1 MAYNTIPTYGSDI
14 VVSDDERLR
23 VLIKIAE
30 AHSLSLDDLD
40 DESCGL
46 DGEAFCRW
54 SATFAVPVRSE
65 LVLIRSEQEY

>member
-1 MAYNTIPTYGSDI
+1 M
-14 VVSDDERLR
+14 VSDYERLR

-40 DESCGL
+40 DESCDL

-54 SATFAVPVRSE
+54 SARFAAPVRPE
-65 LVLIRSEQEY
+65 LVLMRYEQEC

>member
-1 MAYNTIPTYGSDI
+1 M
-14 VVSDDERLR
+14 VSDYERLR

-30 AHSLSLDDLD
+30 AHSLSLDNLD

-46 DGEAFCRW
+46 DGEAFCCW
-54 SATFAVPVRSE
+54 SARFGVPVRSE